1 MTFDGTLWRY
11 DDTGDVVGMATAPVV
26 EAPARPPMP
35 LYASVIIPVG
45 PDHATVAAQ
54 AIKSVLWQTYTNIE
68 AIVVNDTGKPMHGT
82 VNPRVTVIDSPSST
96 GKRRASVARNAG
108 LAIARGAFVIFLDAD
123 DYLLPKAIETF
134 TRGHAMHD
142 AAYSY
147 GHHFG
152 LNRHGV
158 WAQYRPPE
166 YNREKRSSPAS
177 HSTAGP
183 SPVPTLQGCNLHPI
197 TAFVP
202 RAAMVEVGGF
212 DEDAP
217 GFEDWTPWIRLAQA
231 GYCGQ
236 RIFGPVFVYRHDL
249 GRLHVEDTRQHVQQL
264 MDAVTA
270 PYRNAKGDMDMGCG
284 CGSNKNAAEAKEMAR
299 QLAATFGGDM
309 LLDNGMTML
318 EYTGRGSGKQ
328 PFRHPVS
335 QRVYEAGARPIN
347 RYITVPPEDVDYL
360 LSLGFFRR
368 QVPPAPFVPP
378 PVLDEIEAIEPVPQ
392 AQTIKAQA
400 QRTREKVPA

>member
-1 MTFDGTLWRY
+1 MTWDGTLWRY
-11 DDTGDVVGMATAPVV
+11 DDTGEVVGMAVAPVAQV
-26 EAPARPPMP
+26 PEPKPMP

-45 PDHATVAAQ
+45 PDHAGVAAQ
-54 AIKSVLWQTYTNIE
+54 AIKSVLWQTYGNVE
-68 AIVVNDTGKPMHGT
+68 AIVVNDTGRPMHGT
-82 VNPRVTVIDSPSST
+82 ANPRVTVIDSPSST

-108 LAIARGAFVIFLDAD
+108 LAIARGMFVIFLDAD
-123 DYLLPKAIETF
+123 DYLLPKALETF
-134 TRGHAMHD
+134 TRGHAMHNM
-142 AAYSY
+142 AYSY

-152 LNRHGV
+152 LNKHGV
-158 WAQYRPPE
+158 YAQYRPPE
-166 YNREKRSSPAS
+166 YNRDRRGSPSS

-197 TAFVP
+197 SAFVP

-231 GYCGQ
+231 GYCGE

-249 GRLHVEDTRQHVQQL
+249 GRLHVEDTRLHVQKL

-270 PYRNAKGDMDMGCG
+270 PYRNSKGDIDMGGCG
-284 CGSNKNAAEAKEMAR
+284 CGGGAKTAKDMAR
-299 QLAATFGGDM
+299 QLSASFGGDM
-309 LLDNGMTML
+309 LLDDGNVMM
-318 EYTGRGSGKQ
+318 EYTGKGSGKQ
-328 PFRHPVS
+328 TFRHPVS
-335 QRVYEAGARPIN
+335 KREYAAGARPIH
-347 RYITVPPEDVDYL
+347 RYIVVPPEDVDYL
-360 LSLGFFRR
+360 LNLGFFRR

-378 PVLDEIEAIEPVPQ
+378 PVLDEPEAALVPQ